1 MNNLD
6 IIIEAYNC
14 EVGDIPRIH
23 REEGGG
29 KARNA
34 SGVLFEN
41 FIERVC
47 ADNNLVA
54 KKNDYKRSK
63 EIDGLFVKNLQ
74 VDKHIYRSGFFK
86 NALECKAYLDSCYL
100 KRAVLDFIE
109 LHESPDVPNDVEY
122 AIFAGQ
128 NCVSEDTLK
137 YYLAYF
143 KSKTN
148 KDLNI
153 FIVNKQKKRSAS
165 KAIYMENYS
174 EDFQL
179 DITEVNKFVEWLNK

>member
-6 IIIEAYNC
+6 IIIEAYNS
-14 EVGDIPRIH
+14 EVEDIPRIH
-23 REEGGG
+23 KEEGGG

-41 FIERVC
+41 FIKRVC

-63 EIDGLFVKNLQ
+63 EICGLFVNNLQ
-74 VDKHIYRSGFFK
+74 VDKHIYRGGFFK
-86 NALECKAYLDSCYL
+86 KALESKTYLDSCYL

-122 AIFAGQ
+122 AIFTGQ
-128 NCVSEDTLK
+128 KCVSEDTLK

-148 KDLNI
+148 KDLSI
-153 FIVNKQKKRSAS
+153 FVVNKQKKRSAS

-174 EDFQL
+174 KDFQL
-179 DITEVNKFVEWLNK
+179 DIGEVNKFVEWLNK